1 MQIGGVLQCDSEL
14 SALTLHGIVCIIAM
28 CVCGRTYVSMCV
40 NERRN
45 GWQRSVV
52 PVVTVSFIMI
62 MLSCISSSGGV
73 HGCCCSLIASSG

>member
-28 CVCGRTYVSMCV
+28 CACVCARIYVSMCV

-45 GWQRSVV
+45 GWQGSVV
-52 PVVTVSFIMI
+52 PVVTVSFISFRNWKI
-62 MLSCISSSGGV
+62 K
-73 HGCCCSLIASSG
+73 